1 MAVET
6 SMAKSRPKPDV
17 AVEETNGRRAA
28 RYEALDGFCPPGRRQ
43 PAYDE
48 PMMSRP
54 RTGSQARPARWVWLV
69 LAVVAGV
76 LGMHALSPAGMP
88 AAGRH
93 DMTMSVQL
101 PGHHSTLAPDAG
113 DGCRHMSDTG
123 SGGMVMD
130 HAAGTCAADGI
141 STAYVPP
148 ALLPALAARL
158 APAAAACRGPAA
170 RTADGRAPPDLSELQ
185 LLRI

>member
-1 MAVET
+1 
-6 SMAKSRPKPDV
+6 
-17 AVEETNGRRAA
+17 
-28 RYEALDGFCPPGRRQ
+28 
-43 PAYDE
+43 
-48 PMMSRP
+48 MMSRP